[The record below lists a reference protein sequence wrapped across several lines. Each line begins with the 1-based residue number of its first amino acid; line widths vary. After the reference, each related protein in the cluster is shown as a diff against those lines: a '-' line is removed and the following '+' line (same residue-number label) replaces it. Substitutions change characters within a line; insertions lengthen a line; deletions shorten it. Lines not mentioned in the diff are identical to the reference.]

1 MFSQELDGSGHQ
13 CSSTVQH
20 QSTTVAG
27 LIVFKNCIVADGCIL
42 EGNARQSVLF
52 RQVTLAKGAV
62 VENSMIMNDTVV
74 GENCE
79 LRCVILDKD
88 VVVRPNSKLIGT
100 PKNPI
105 IITRGEV
112 V

>member
-1 MFSQELDGSGHQ
+1 
-13 CSSTVQH
+13 
-20 QSTTVAG
+20 
-27 LIVFKNCIVADGCIL
+27 
-42 EGNARQSVLF
+42 
-52 RQVTLAKGAV
+52 
-62 VENSMIMNDTVV
+62 MIMNDTVV